1 MTTDTATTAVDA
13 TTAVT
18 VIARLKAAPGKEP
31 AVREQALALVAP
43 TLAEPGC
50 LSYRPYED
58 PLEPGSWIV
67 VEEWTDRDA
76 FEAHL
81 KSPHLAAA
89 MAAGP
94 ELLAGPPQETVL
106 VRAV

>member
-1 MTTDTATTAVDA
+1 MTTS

-18 VIARLKAAPGKEP
+18 VIARLHAAPGKEA
-31 AVREQALALVAP
+31 AVRRQALALVEP

-58 PLEPGSWIV
+58 PLEPGAWIV
-67 VEEWTDRDA
+67 VEEWTDRAA
-76 FEAHL
+76 FDAHL
-81 KSPHLAAA
+81 ASPHLAAA

-94 ELLAGPPQETVL
+94 DLLSGPPEETVL
-106 VRAV
+106 VRVG